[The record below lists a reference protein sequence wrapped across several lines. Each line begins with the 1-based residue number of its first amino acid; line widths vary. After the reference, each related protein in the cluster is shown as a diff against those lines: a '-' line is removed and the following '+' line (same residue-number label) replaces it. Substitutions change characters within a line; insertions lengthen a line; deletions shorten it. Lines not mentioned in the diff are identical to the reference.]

1 VKDPK
6 IQWRVVIAY
15 CLISVVATLILCGCC
30 YEHLKHEEKQ
40 GYLDPSP
47 GHFIMVKNDSLGYHV
62 QMEVKKVFNS
72 KNGIT
77 LVRLACSPDETTLV
91 DDQIVDLKTYHRF
104 QVAERALL
112 TKGQQP
118 RVTKK
123 PSFFARMLDPSIDYP
138 DDNEEKAKGHT
149 LPTGIFFTTAAS
161 ANALDDEAAERGASK
176 KKTKKKNG
184 AKIPSVE
191 AEKKDKQQRIQELAA
206 KRKKLMQQTF
216 KGDHFITSEEI
227 ALQAIAANAAD
238 QLPTKA
244 VGQVA
249 SVRND
254 RDPQDDF
261 ELAEG
266 DLEDGMFGSGQ
277 YEGGMLSN
285 KERMQSALQRR
296 EQKTAKEQ
304 AEMEKLKNDQ
314 KMAKMLN
321 ASGKKKKKKKSKPED
336 DLADDKFTSYV
347 QKGPKPEPAMSA
359 KASAPAAMGGANEK
373 PQADAEA
380 KDDMGIFTG
389 FLGTIM

>member
-1 VKDPK
+1 
-6 IQWRVVIAY
+6 
-15 CLISVVATLILCGCC
+15 
-30 YEHLKHEEKQ
+30 
-40 GYLDPSP
+40 
-47 GHFIMVKNDSLGYHV
+47 MVKNDSLGYHV

-138 DDNEEKAKGHT
+138 GDDDEEKGHT

-161 ANALDDEAAERGASK
+161 ANALDEAAQRGASK
-176 KKTKKKNG
+176 KKKKKKNG

-227 ALQAIAANAAD
+227 ALQAKAAKPAD

-266 DLEDGMFGSGQ
+266 DLEDGMFGSGH

-304 AEMEKLKNDQ
+304 AEMEKLKNEQ
-314 KMAKMLN
+314 RMAKMLN
-321 ASGKKKKKKKSKPED
+321 VSGKKKKKKKQKLED

-347 QKGPKPEPAMSA
+347 RKGPKAEPVMSA
-359 KASAPAAMGGANEK
+359 KASAPAAKGDANEK
-373 PQADAEA
+373 AQADAEA
-380 KDDMGIFTG
+380 KDNMGIFTG